1 MPDLDVDV
9 PTPDGA
15 AGSSLHVPD
24 GSGPWPAVIMYPDA
38 GGTRGVF
45 REMGGR
51 LARDGFVV
59 LVPDIYYRAGGYEP
73 FSMATVFTDPDE
85 RQRLGALA
93 GSLTP
98 ERVAGDAGAFADF
111 LQARPEVAD
120 GPIGTTGYCLG
131 GRLSLTVAG
140 LLGARVGAA
149 ASFHGGRL
157 AVEDD
162 PASPHHLAGD
172 VRAVVY
178 VGGAENDAS
187 FDDEQAERLERR
199 LPLRRRRL
207 LHRHLRRRPRLRG
220 ARQPDVRRGGGGAP
234 LVGDVHACSAPRC
247 AEATRSSPRLRRR
260 VDGELQGEGRVDLEV
275 AQQEGALVEPLAPE
289 PAGDLV
295 VALAGVARAAG
306 RRDVVERV
314 APAA

>member
-1 MPDLDVDV
+1 MPDLDVDI
-9 PTPDGA
+9 PTPDGSA
-15 AGSSLHVPD
+15 SSSLQVPD
-24 GSGPWPAVIMYPDA
+24 GEGPWPAVIMYPDA

-51 LARDGFVV
+51 LASDGYVV

-98 ERVAGDAGAFADF
+98 DRVASDAGAFADF
-111 LQARPEVAD
+111 LQGRPEVAA
-120 GPIGTTGYCLG
+120 GAIGTTGYCLG

-162 PASPHHLAGD
+162 PASPHLLAGD
-172 VRAVVY
+172 VRAIVY
-178 VGGAENDAS
+178 VGGAENDPS
-187 FDDEQAERLERR
+187 FDDDQAERL
-199 LPLRRRRL
+199 
-207 LHRHLRRRPRLRG
+207 
-220 ARQPDVRRGGGGAP
+220 
-234 LVGDVHACSAPRC
+234 SA
-247 AEATRSSPRLRRR
+247 AYRS
-260 VDGELQGEGRVDLEV
+260 
-275 AQQEGALVEPLAPE
+275 
-289 PAGDLV
+289 
-295 VALAGVARAAG
+295 AGVDCSIDTYGAAHGFAVPDNPTFDRAAAD
-306 RRDVVERV
+306 RHWTAMSTLFATLR
-314 APAA
+314 